1 MNRFPFALAAGLV
14 LAGAGH
20 AQQDPSQ
27 SMRRPPP
34 PPMMRGFALDSA
46 TTTAA
51 SNVHLFAL
59 DLMPPGGR
67 GPRML
72 GVNGQAP
79 TFGGL
84 DGYGVDATAATTAAA
99 PRGHAMIAGQHYR
112 LVNVTMN
119 GGTGTLTPGQPPTSL
134 TAYLATAGAPGS
146 GTVVDTGATTAVGQ
160 LALTFQQIEGQTVFT
175 GSAQTDQGSYSL
187 LGSLERPGGPGGP
200 GGPRGPGGQ
209 GASYGGQ
216 TYGQGNG
223 QVNGQINGQVNG
235 QASWQGTGQTPWSQ
249 GNGQGSWQGTSQTG
263 WQNGDPSQTGVQTS
277 FPPSGYTGQ

>member
-1 MNRFPFALAAGLV
+1 MIRFPSAFALAAGLV

-20 AQQDPSQ
+20 AQPVPSQ

-34 PPMMRGFALDSA
+34 PPRMLGFALESA

-72 GVNGQAP
+72 GVNGQPPA
-79 TFGGL
+79 FGVL
-84 DGYGVDATAATTAAA
+84 DGYGVDATAPTTAAA

-119 GGTGTLTPGQPPTSL
+119 GGAGPLTPGQPPTSL
-134 TAYLATAGAPGS
+134 TAYLATVAAPGS
-146 GTVVDTGATTAVGQ
+146 GSVVETGATTAVGQ

-175 GSAQTDQGSYSL
+175 GSAQTDQGAYSL
-187 LGSLERPGGPGGP
+187 LGSRDRP
-200 GGPRGPGGQ
+200 GGPRGPGGP
-209 GASYGGQ
+209 GAGYGGP

-223 QVNGQINGQVNG
+223 PG
-235 QASWQGTGQTPWSQ
+235 SWQGTGQTPWSQ
-249 GNGQGSWQGTSQTG
+249 GNGPGPWQGTGQTG
-263 WQNGDPSQTGVQTS
+263 WQNGDPSQTGVQSS